1 MSGLFQTHTQ
11 VHSPLTELAQRQA
24 AERCCLRA
32 ELRLYLLVTALSQGV
47 TVLFAQTG
55 AAVTWMTPLC
65 MLPGL
70 ALLGIAALC
79 KRITGAPTLTEAFQ
93 AGLHPLAAVLW
104 RGYVTLALLWQGEAA
119 LTEVVCLFTEGV
131 VMNIA
136 PFGMAAVTVVTALC
150 CCQRKGLPRCVWL
163 LRYPLLVLL
172 ALLFFELTWNGHWD
186 YLLPLS
192 GAGNAAN
199 RALFLDMTAMGW
211 PLVLFAE
218 LPAREKGQRR
228 DTGPLPALL
237 LLCLLLGAVAF
248 SLPTELALTG
258 KNLADAMLLPMV
270 FLTPVNRLLALTGW
284 VLGLLLAL
292 AVSLR
297 RSAALAPGKPAR
309 EVLFCV
315 ALGVALLLPHLWDE
329 QRLRGVLKLVQP
341 YLLLPGAMLI
351 LCLLP
356 GAVLCKRRR
365 KP

>member
-1 MSGLFQTHTQ
+1 MNGLFQTRTP
-11 VHSPLTELAQRQA
+11 VDSSLSELAQRQE
-24 AERCCLRA
+24 AERCCQRA
-32 ELRLYLLVTALSQGV
+32 ELRLYLLVTALIQGV

-65 MLPGL
+65 LLPGL
-70 ALLGIAALC
+70 ALLGLAALC
-79 KRITGAPTLTEAFQ
+79 KRLTGAPTLTEAFR
-93 AGLHPLAAVLW
+93 AGLHPLAAGLW
-104 RGYVTLALLWQGEAA
+104 RGYVTLVLLWQGEAA

-131 VMNIA
+131 VMNIS
-136 PFGMAAVTVVTALC
+136 PLGMAAVTVATALC

-163 LRYPLLVLL
+163 LRYPLLGML
-172 ALLFFELTWNGHWD
+172 ALLFFELVSNGHWD
-186 YLLPLS
+186 YLLPLT
-192 GAGNAAN
+192 GAGDAVN

-218 LPAREKGQRR
+218 LPARAQGKRR
-228 DTGPLPALL
+228 DAGPLPAMLL
-237 LLCLLLGAVAF
+237 LLALLGAEAF
-248 SLPTELALTG
+248 SLPTELALTA

-284 VLGLLLAL
+284 VLGLLLVL

-297 RSAALAPGKPAR
+297 RSTALAPGKPAR
-309 EVLFCV
+309 EPLVCL

-329 QRLRGVLKLVQP
+329 QRLRGLLKLAQP
-341 YLLLPGAMLI
+341 YALLPGAALI

-356 GAVLCKRRR
+356 GAMLRKRRR

>member
-11 VHSPLTELAQRQA
+11 VHSPMTELAQRQA

-136 PFGMAAVTVVTALC
+136 PFGMAAVTVTM
-150 CCQRKGLPRCVWL
+150 R
-163 LRYPLLVLL
+163 
-172 ALLFFELTWNGHWD
+172 
-186 YLLPLS
+186 
-192 GAGNAAN
+192 
-199 RALFLDMTAMGW
+199 
-211 PLVLFAE
+211 
-218 LPAREKGQRR
+218 
-228 DTGPLPALL
+228 
-237 LLCLLLGAVAF
+237 
-248 SLPTELALTG
+248 
-258 KNLADAMLLPMV
+258 
-270 FLTPVNRLLALTGW
+270 
-284 VLGLLLAL
+284 
-292 AVSLR
+292 
-297 RSAALAPGKPAR
+297 
-309 EVLFCV
+309 
-315 ALGVALLLPHLWDE
+315 
-329 QRLRGVLKLVQP
+329 
-341 YLLLPGAMLI
+341 
-351 LCLLP
+351 
-356 GAVLCKRRR
+356 
-365 KP
+365 